1 MVETRQLSRAKRLWA
16 SAGTHLFYS
25 GTTDPLVRSIV
36 GELSVVDNV
45 DTARRANSA
54 DNSAASAPLRSACL
68 KQQRW

>member
-25 GTTDPLVRSIV
+25 GATDPLVGSIV

-45 DTARRANSA
+45 DTA